1 MTDRL
6 ITLKDHRNSECLT
19 ITISAED
26 ISNWDFN
33 FLIQIL
39 IKARFGITSFLEMNA
54 VCMVTPIL
62 AVSGYL
68 SYPH

>member
-6 ITLKDHRNSECLT
+6 ITLRDHRNSACLT
-19 ITISAED
+19 ITVSAED

-33 FLIQIL
+33 FLIQTL
-39 IKARFGITSFLEMNA
+39 IETRLEYLHFLMNV